1 MYRLNKDTTVQTMLR
16 TCAISAGLIVV
27 LIIFFVALESAEA
40 LRHVGFTRFFTD
52 ASWHPAADG
61 ADGSFNLAPMIAATL
76 LAACGAVMIAA
87 PMGVVSA
94 VFVHFYAP
102 SVIARVYRPI
112 IELLAGIPSVVY
124 GLWGLVVLVPLLQQ
138 IQPPGQSLL
147 AGILILIIMV
157 LPTMALMAET
167 SIAGVAQQT
176 QRAAAALGLSQSA
189 MIWRVIVPAARR
201 GLFTATILTT
211 GRAIGE
217 TMAVLMVCGN
227 IVQTPGSL
235 FDPVRTLTAN
245 MALEMGFALGD
256 HRSALFVSGLVLLTM
271 VVILIAIAEYLSRG
285 RLYG

>member
-1 MYRLNKDTTVQTMLR
+1 LYRLNKDTTVQTMLR